1 MKAFPVLV
9 TIAVIAIGLAS
20 FGTSHSAIPGNPSP
34 SLEVTATAGGPPDAA
49 QSDLDCYEIDAD
61 FLRVGFDN
69 DFLKVNCIAAKK
81 NDAKAQYNVG
91 QVYFLTEGVG
101 NPNPGSLFWFS
112 KAAARGLPQAQF
124 ALGILYIA
132 DRAVVGDREKADQW
146 ILKAAESGQVDA
158 QYLLGLGFSAID
170 GKPKADTMG
179 RSIPWLRA
187 AVAKNHTLA
196 KEVLSNI
203 CVKALAYAA
212 ADKNTPTIY
221 PFGLA
226 QADCPAP
233 RVALR
238 VSEPGAATVP
248 APEYGRNVARK
259 MDPYQPYVKPDLE
272 NALQTDLFKYMGMM
286 IDNVIN
292 PATIRGVGF
301 LKN

>member
-1 MKAFPVLV
+1 MESIRSLA
-9 TIAVIAIGLAS
+9 TIAVISIGLAS
-20 FGTSHSAIPGNPSP
+20 FGSSHSATLHNPSP
-34 SLEVTATAGGPPDAA
+34 SLEVVVNAGGQQGAV

-61 FLRVGFDN
+61 FSHFGFDD
-69 DFLKVNCIAAKK
+69 DFLKFNCIAAKK

-101 NPNPGSLFWFS
+101 NPNPGSLLWFS
-112 KAAARGLPQAQF
+112 KAAARGLPQAQY
-124 ALGILYIA
+124 ALGILYVA
-132 DRAVVGDREKADQW
+132 DRAVVGDSEKADQW
-146 ILKAAESGQVDA
+146 ILKAAENGQADA
-158 QYLLGLGFSAID
+158 QYLLGLGFSAKD

-187 AVAKNHTLA
+187 AVEQNHTLA

-212 ADKNTPTIY
+212 ADKKTRTIN
-221 PFGLA
+221 PFGLT

-233 RVALR
+233 RVALH

-259 MDPYQPYVKPDLE
+259 MAPYQPYVKPDLE
-272 NALQTDLFKYMGMM
+272 NAFQTDLFKYMGMM

-292 PATIRGVGF
+292 PATIQGVGF